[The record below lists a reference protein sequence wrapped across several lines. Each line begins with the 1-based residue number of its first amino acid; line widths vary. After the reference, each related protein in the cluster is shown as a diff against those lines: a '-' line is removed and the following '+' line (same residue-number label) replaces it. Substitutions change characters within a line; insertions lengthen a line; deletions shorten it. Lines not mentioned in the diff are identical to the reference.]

1 VTFANP
7 LPWWGLVLVAGA
19 AAGVAW
25 LAYSRR
31 AITPLRKYTLA
42 GLRFITLLVLVL
54 FLMRPVARSTDADAR
69 DAIVPVLVDISRS
82 MGIEDV
88 PQAAAA
94 DNTHNRTADNTDS
107 TDKEAADN
115 TDNSHNRATDNTD
128 KKATDNTDNTDKK
141 ATDNTDNTDRSGR
154 RARRIDWARQILT
167 DQLLPTLGSRFH
179 VEVLAFGES
188 LAPVDAANLAPT
200 ARRSDLEGALTAV
213 RDRYRGRAVAGI
225 ILLSDGGDT
234 SGGAER
240 AAAMTPPVFPIGVGS
255 AAALRD
261 REILSVTAA
270 EAVLDDS
277 RVDLAVSAVSSG
289 LGTTPIELRLLE
301 NGRPIDVRRV
311 VPAGEGTPVREVF
324 QVSPG
329 RGGATIYTVD
339 TPAAAGE
346 LVPENNARST
356 LVQPPARAR
365 RVLTV
370 EGAPGFEHSFLKR
383 ALAADTGL
391 EVDSVVRK
399 GKNEQGADTFYIQA
413 ARSRSD
419 NLTSGY
425 PSTAEALFKYDAL
438 VLANVEAHQFTRSQL
453 DATRAFVG
461 RRGGGLLVLGA
472 RSFLRQGL
480 VETPL
485 EEVLPLN
492 LTDRAGGVLPA
503 SNVRGPNRVTLT
515 PAGDAHPI
523 MQLAPGA
530 ADSRSRWDGLPALA
544 SIAPLGGPRPGA
556 SVLAMTSSAGGSPR
570 ALVAVQRYGDG
581 RAMVFAGEAAW
592 RWRMLL
598 PASERVYDTFWRQAV
613 RWIALPATDP
623 IVVTGPPGAAPGDTL
638 PLEVIVRNASYEPQP
653 DVAVDLRVTSPDGRL
668 DSLKAAPRADQASDG
683 RYLAT
688 FRPEQPGVYRV
699 AVDVRR
705 GATQLGS
712 ASSSLLVGGA
722 DLEMSDPRLN
732 QELLQRVAIASGGGV
747 LSEDRISTLPESL
760 AAAVPAAALSV
771 RRDLWNTAW
780 SFLAIIALVGTE
792 WILRRRWGLR

>member
-1 VTFANP
+1 
-7 LPWWGLVLVAGA
+7 
-19 AAGVAW
+19 
-25 LAYSRR
+25 
-31 AITPLRKYTLA
+31 
-42 GLRFITLLVLVL
+42 
-54 FLMRPVARSTDADAR
+54 MRPVARGTDADAR
-69 DAIVPVLVDISRS
+69 DAVVPVLVDTSRS

-88 PQAAAA
+88 PQARESGNTGRGATENKNGPAPGSA
-94 DNTHNRTADNTDS
+94 DKRP
-107 TDKEAADN
+107 
-115 TDNSHNRATDNTD
+115 TDNTD
-128 KKATDNTDNTDKK
+128 RQAT
-141 ATDNTDNTDRSGR
+141 ANTDNTDRSGR
-154 RARRIDWARQILT
+154 GARRIDRAQQLVT
-167 DQLLPTLGSRFH
+167 DRLLPTLGSRFH
-179 VEVLAFGES
+179 VEVLRFGES
-188 LAPVDAANLAPT
+188 LAPVEPANLAPT
-200 ARRSDLEGALTAV
+200 ARRSDLEAALSAV

-234 SGGAER
+234 SGAAER
-240 AAAMTPPVFPIGVGS
+240 AAAMTPPVYPIGVGS
-255 AAALRD
+255 GAAFRD

-289 LGTTPIELRLLE
+289 LGTAPFDLRLLE

-311 VPAGEGTPVREVF
+311 VPVAEGTPVREVF

-329 RGGATIYTVD
+329 RGAATIYTVD
-339 TPAAAGE
+339 TPAVSGE
-346 LVPENNARST
+346 LVPENNTRST

-383 ALAADTGL
+383 ALVADSGL

-413 ARSRSD
+413 ARSRSG

-425 PSTAEALFKYDAL
+425 PMTAEALFKYDAL
-438 VLANVEAHQFTRSQL
+438 VLANVEAHQFTRTQL

-480 VETPL
+480 VDTPL

-503 SNVRGPNRVTLT
+503 SNVRGPNRLTVTA
-515 PAGDAHPI
+515 AGEAHPI
-523 MQLAPGA
+523 MQLAPVA

-544 SIAPLGGPRPGA
+544 STAPLGGPRPGA

-592 RWRMLL
+592 RWRMLM
-598 PASERVYDTFWRQAV
+598 PATERVYDTFWRQAV
-613 RWIALPATDP
+613 RWLALPATDP
-623 IVVTGPPGAAPGDTL
+623 IVVSGPPGAAPGDTL
-638 PLEVIVRNASYEPQP
+638 PLDVIVRNAAYEPQA
-653 DVAVDLRVTSPDGRL
+653 DVAVDVRVTSPDGRL
-668 DSLKAAPRADQASDG
+668 ESLKAAPHVDQSEAG
-683 RYLAT
+683 RYTAT
-688 FRPEQPGVYRV
+688 FRPEQPGVYKV
-699 AVDVRR
+699 AVDARR
-705 GATQLGS
+705 GATPLGS
-712 ASSSLLVGGA
+712 AASSLLVGGA
-722 DLEMSDPRLN
+722 NLEMADPRLN
-732 QELLQRVAIASGGGV
+732 LGLLQRLAIASGGRV
-747 LSEDRISTLPESL
+747 LTEDGIATLPDSL
-760 AAAVPAAALSV
+760 VAAVPSAALSV

-780 SFLAIIALVGTE
+780 SFLTVIGLVGVE